1 MKHER
6 HFMENSINAL
16 QIPGFTTMKF
26 INQVVLFLTP
36 LIVLPISGQIEEV
49 RNITSSLINQKE
61 FAEKIDET
69 YSDFNKTWISFKDDT
84 IEDVDDTID
93 YMNQWFKDK

>member
-1 MKHER
+1 
-6 HFMENSINAL
+6 
-16 QIPGFTTMKF
+16 MKF

>member
-1 MKHER
+1 MKHGR

-16 QIPGFTTMKF
+16 PIPRFTTMKF

-93 YMNQWFKDK
+93 YMNQWFRDK